1 MSKERSKTIDFI
13 YYNTYTIISHRYTSL
28 KRILKISVKY
38 TYTYTSLKRVLK
50 ISVKNQDSKIPYTI
64 IYYNIYIIIS
74 YTYVEEEIDFVY
86 YNTYTFYIYIH
97 I

>member
-50 ISVKNQDSKIPYTI
+50 ISVKSQDRVLENSL
-64 IYYNIYIIIS
+64 YYNIL
-74 YTYVEEEIDFVY
+74 
-86 YNTYTFYIYIH
+86 
-97 I
+97 